1 MHSSASFII
10 HRFVFAFLSINDCH
24 AAVHTYIKP
33 NIHSNLGS
41 LQKVDNTYIMKR
53 IFLIAIATIFYACG
67 FAQMPGGGGNR
78 PGGGRTGQNA
88 TIGHFFG
95 KFVDSKTNKPIDAAT
110 VVLYGNKFDTV
121 AKKMKEVVLKTVLSA
136 TNGDFSLENLPIF
149 GNFKLKVSAIG
160 YKALEKALKFDI
172 KMPSSGGSMEAAAG
186 MTDVDL
192 GNLKLESKP
201 DDLGNVTVTAT
212 KQLFELGI
220 DRKIFNV
227 DKNLVSTG
235 QTATEIMKSIPSL
248 NVDIDGNVTLRN
260 ASPQIF
266 VDGRPPT
273 LTLDQI
279 PADIIDK
286 VEIIT
291 NPSAKFDASGG
302 NAGILNI
309 VLKKNKKTGY
319 NGGLRTGIDSRGK
332 LNLGGDINLRQNKLN
347 FFLSGNL
354 NQRKSISTAE
364 TDRTNLLS
372 IKSLFQQNTNS
383 TNSGYFAFLRGG
395 FDYLIDN
402 RNTLSFAANYTRGQ
416 FDNDQMQSVD
426 SFIYRTPVYSSTTNS
441 TTMSEGNFK
450 NFGSQVSYKHNF
462 AKNGHTLSGDINYNS
477 SNNNNNSTLTSNTKP
492 FTTAKYP
499 SLIQQSL
506 AYGSNKF
513 FTIQADYENPL
524 TDNTKIEGGA
534 RAAIRN
540 FKNDNDVFQYDNIN
554 AKFIQSIPAS
564 SKYKFNDQ
572 VYAAYTTYTFKVKN
586 WNYQLGLRVE
596 SSNYTGTLLKSSGI
610 DSSTFKVNYP
620 LSLFPSAF
628 ITYKINQAQD
638 FQLNY
643 SRRINRPNFFQL
655 MPFADY
661 TTDPQNI
668 SIGNPGLKPEF
679 TNSFEVSYNNAYKK
693 GANFL
698 ATLYYKQ
705 TDDLITRYTYRDK
718 NKITNDSAF
727 FYTYLNANNSQSFGL
742 ELTNKIAVTK
752 WWDLTLNVNIN
763 NSKINATI
771 PGSDASN
778 SLVSW
783 FGKMNSSFKVSKGL
797 SVQFSGDYQAKS
809 VLPQNNGGGGRG
821 GGGMIFGGGGAQATA
836 QGYNLPRYSFDLGIR
851 KDWTWKNG
859 QSGSLNLSVNDIFR
873 TQLSKSYSESF
884 FFTQNSER
892 RREPQ
897 IVRLNFNYRFGK
909 FDVQLFKRKNTKAD
923 QGGGDDISGGQ

>member
-1 MHSSASFII
+1 MRKLFLVAAIVLCSMYSF
-10 HRFVFAFLSINDCH
+10 S
-24 AAVHTYIKP
+24 
-33 NIHSNLGS
+33 
-41 LQKVDNTYIMKR
+41 Q
-53 IFLIAIATIFYACG
+53 
-67 FAQMPGGGGNR
+67 QQGGGNR
-78 PGGGRTGQNA
+78 GGFGRGGQNS
-88 TIGHFFG
+88 TIGHFYG
-95 KFVDSKTNKPIDAAT
+95 KFVDSKTNKPIEAAT
-110 VVLYGNKFDTV
+110 VVLYGNKFDT
-121 AKKMKEVVLKTVLSA
+121 ATKKMKEVVLKTVLSA
-136 TNGDFSLENLPIF
+136 SNGDFSLENLPVF
-149 GNFKLKVSAIG
+149 GNFKMKVSAIG
-160 YKALEKALKFDI
+160 YKSLDKALKFDV
-172 KMPSSGGSMEAAAG
+172 KMPQGGGMEAAAG

-192 GNLKLESKP
+192 GNIKMESNP

-227 DKNLVSTG
+227 DKNLVSAG
-235 QTATEIMKSIPSL
+235 QTATEVMKSIPSL

-266 VDGRPPT
+266 VDGRPTT

-319 NGGLRTGIDSRGK
+319 NGGLRVGADSRGRF
-332 LNLGGDINLRQNKLN
+332 NYGGDLNLRQNKVN
-347 FFLSGNL
+347 FFLSGSL
-354 NQRKSISTAE
+354 NQRKSKSVAT
-364 TDRTNLLS
+364 TDRYNLLS
-372 IKSLFQQNTNS
+372 TKSLFQQKTNS
-383 TNSGYFAFLRGG
+383 TNGGYFGFLRGG
-395 FDYLIDN
+395 LDYLIDN
-402 RNTLSFAANYTRGQ
+402 RNTLSFSASYNKGK
-416 FDNDQMQSVD
+416 FDSDQMQTVD
-426 SFIYRTPVYSSTTNS
+426 SFVYSNPVYSSTTNAS
-441 TTMSEGNFK
+441 TMSEGNFK
-450 NFGSQVSYKHNF
+450 NFGTQISYKHNF
-462 AKNGHTLSGDINYNS
+462 AKNGHNISGDLNYNS
-477 SNNNNNSTLTSNTKP
+477 SKNDNDGTLNSSTKP
-492 FTTAKYP
+492 FSTAKYP

-506 AYGSNKF
+506 SNGSNKF

-524 TDNTKIEGGA
+524 TETTKFEAGV
-534 RAAIRN
+534 RAAVRN
-540 FKNDNDVFQYDNIN
+540 FNNDNNVFQYDNLN
-554 AKFIQSIPAS
+554 AKFVQSIPAS

-572 VYAAYTTYTFKVKN
+572 VYAAYATYTFKVKK
-586 WNYQLGLRVE
+586 WNYQLGLRTE
-596 SSNYTGTLLKSSGI
+596 SSNYTGTLLKSSGA

-628 ITYKINQAQD
+628 ITYKLTDSQD

-643 SRRINRPNFFQL
+643 SRRVNRPNFFQL

-661 TTDPQNI
+661 TSDPQNI

-679 TNSFEVSYNNAYKK
+679 TNSFEVSYSNAYKK

-698 ATLYYKQ
+698 ATIYYKQ

-718 NKITNDSAF
+718 NRITGDSAF

-742 ELTNKIAVTK
+742 ELTNKMPVTK
-752 WWDLTLNVNIN
+752 WWDLTLNVNLN

-771 PGSDASN
+771 PGSSTTN
-778 SLVSW
+778 GLVSW
-783 FGKMNSSFKVSKGL
+783 FGKMNNSFKVSKGL

-821 GGGMIFGGGGAQATA
+821 GGGGGMMFGGGTQATA
-836 QGYNLPRYSFDLGIR
+836 QGYILPRYSFDLGIR

-873 TQLSKSYSESF
+873 TQLSKTYSESV

-892 RREPQ
+892 RRDPQ
-897 IVRLNFNYRFGK
+897 IVRLNFSYRFGK

-923 QGGGDDISGGQ
+923 QGGGVDMSAGQ